1 MVFRSG
7 LTRDAS
13 ARVAREGHCV
23 DAFPYWKAAE
33 MPHYFLHFT
42 DGEKTIKDPD
52 GLELSGPAAARA
64 EAITFGR
71 ELVTREEM
79 DWTGWSVV
87 IHDEGGRQLDA
98 IPLLGLARTGIR
110 AA

>member
-1 MVFRSG
+1 
-7 LTRDAS
+7 
-13 ARVAREGHCV
+13 
-23 DAFPYWKAAE
+23 
-33 MPHYFLHFT
+33 MPHFFLHFT

-64 EAITFGR
+64 EAIAFGR

-79 DWTGWSVV
+79 DWSGWSVV
-87 IHDEGGRQLDA
+87 IADEGGRQGDA
-98 IPLLGLARTGIR
+98 IPLLGIARPGGIR

>member
-1 MVFRSG
+1 M
-7 LTRDAS
+7 
-13 ARVAREGHCV
+13 AR
-23 DAFPYWKAAE
+23 
-33 MPHYFLHFT
+33 YFLEFT

-64 EAITFGR
+64 EAVTFGR

-87 IHDEGGRQLDA
+87 IRDESGRQLDT
-98 IPLLGLARTGIR
+98 IPLLGLAHTGVR